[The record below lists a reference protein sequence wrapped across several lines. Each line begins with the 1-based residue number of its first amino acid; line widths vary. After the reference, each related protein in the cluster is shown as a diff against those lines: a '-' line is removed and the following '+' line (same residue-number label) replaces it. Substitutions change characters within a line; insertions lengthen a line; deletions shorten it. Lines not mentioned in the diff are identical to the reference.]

1 MRAESASA
9 TRSPSLLLLAGLT
22 GGFPGPVLGVFKM
35 QVVRVPFAAS
45 DAVRWCVRP
54 ASPRSTRCAA
64 FSTIGT
70 RTVLCWKPSLE
81 KAGWWRYS
89 YRRRKKLL
97 LHHFQPPHW
106 HGMCQEHICLSAFL
120 AAPTF
125 LQGQLRRFSIRG
137 PPPRRLQ
144 RKVRTFISGLA
155 CQDTDACPCAAADTV
170 VPEGAGECVLVQAS
184 PFPLGHLRRVSICGH
199 P

>member
-45 DAVRWCVRP
+45 DAVRWCVRSLHREVRG
-54 ASPRSTRCAA
+54 ARRSLQLGPGQFCA
-64 FSTIGT
+64 G
-70 RTVLCWKPSLE
+70 SL
-81 KAGWWRYS
+81 
-89 YRRRKKLL
+89 
-97 LHHFQPPHW
+97 P
-106 HGMCQEHICLSAFL
+106 
-120 AAPTF
+120 
-125 LQGQLRRFSIRG
+125 LRRPVGGGTVTGAGKNCYFIIFSLRTG
-137 PPPRRLQ
+137 MGCARDTSASVPSWLLRLSCKDNYADFPYVVPRRRLQ
-144 RKVRTFISGLA
+144 RKVRTFISRLA

-170 VPEGAGECVLVQAS
+170 VPEGARECVLVQAS
-184 PFPLGHLRRVSICGH
+184 PFPLGHLRRFSICGH